1 MPRPSRPVAL
11 CPVSTAAIAV
21 LLAVRASAEP
31 MPSPF
36 DALGADALRAAGG
49 QHWSYLAGAAA
60 AAATLALSPTGG
72 DHAIRI
78 GVQRHLHAPA
88 YGDAAYY
95 GGYVLP
101 VLVPASLSPTGLL
114 GDV

>member
-36 DALGADALRAAGG
+36 DALGADALGAAGG
-49 QHWSYLAGAAA
+49 QHWICLAGAAEA
-60 AAATLALSPTGG
+60 PLALSPTGG